1 MKLITLV
8 KVFLWSLLL
17 LFIAIVGVLS
27 ALDLNKFKPEIIDA
41 VKEQTGR
48 SLTLDGELRF
58 DFSLVPTIV
67 VEKATL
73 SNAEWASNP
82 QMVTLDKF
90 ELEVELLPLLN
101 NVLQVNKLILLSPKV
116 WLETNK
122 KGEPN
127 WLLTESEG
135 NVETDDNTSSDIP
148 ILFFKQ
154 VQIEDAQLVYLDGM
168 TGKTDTLVI
177 DDISVD
183 SETAD
188 TPLNVLVDLAYNNIP
203 VDVKGEFGSL
213 NLLTSNSVYP
223 VDFAMTVADAN
234 AWLKGQINQPMEGK
248 GLDIDVAVKAKT
260 LSWLKAIA
268 NSDDVPTVKD
278 VDLTARIDPTDASL
292 TLNMVYNE
300 QTVSVSG
307 KTGAIDGLIDND
319 AFDMDLEFIIAGLTA
334 NIDGKVDKPLDAKG
348 LDVTLTATMDDV
360 TGLSRLIN
368 EPLPDVANVQ
378 LNSQLSETAS
388 ALSLSLI
395 YNQQPISVVGQLG
408 AIANLL
414 DNTSFPVD
422 VNVKVADAT
431 ASLQGNIAKP
441 LDAMGMDL
449 ALSLQATDLMAV
461 AAIIE
466 QELPPVTGV
475 NLSAQVDEQNAYVD
489 AAFNYQQTP
498 ITLKGQLGNYE
509 HYVANTVFPVDVNVE
524 LADNKVSVKGSIE
537 QPQQLKGI
545 DLAVAATAESLDL
558 ISELTGVTLPPMKDI
573 DLLANINEQSSELT
587 LNLAYNEQA
596 VNLEANLG
604 AIEQLLADQV
614 FPVDIALTT
623 LNSSATLTGQLEQPL
638 QGKGVDVNVSFNS
651 TTLSELSALV
661 GTTLPDTGET
671 SFQAKLIDTESGYS
685 ISDIS
690 ITMPK
695 TDLSGSVLAD
705 LSTEIPFIQASFES
719 QSLDLTS
726 LESSSTNEEQ
736 ATAEAENTEQKS
748 DRVFSDEP
756 IALEGLKAINADIS
770 LHANQITTTQT
781 TLKDTIVKV
790 ILNDGNLTVE
800 PLTTMVAGGQLT
812 AKFALS
818 NQGKLDSTLSLLGLK
833 PDQIASLDEKLNGAE
848 TDIDLK
854 LISSGSSVRELM
866 AGMNGHATVSVGKGE
881 LIDSVLGALGADA
894 LTNLVG
900 MINPFKKADKAT
912 QLQCS
917 VVNFSITDGVATA
930 DKGIAIATKQ
940 MNIIGS
946 GKINL
951 KDETIDIRIKPEPKE
966 GIGVSAGKLASLV
979 KISGTLANPKPT
991 TDAGGALSTG
1001 ASVGAAVATGGLS
1014 LLAEGLLDRVTAD
1027 SNPCDT
1033 ALGKNA
1039 ASTTKQEVK

>member
-1 MKLITLV
+1 
-8 KVFLWSLLL
+8 
-17 LFIAIVGVLS
+17 
-27 ALDLNKFKPEIIDA
+27 
-41 VKEQTGR
+41 
-48 SLTLDGELRF
+48 
-58 DFSLVPTIV
+58 
-67 VEKATL
+67 
-73 SNAEWASNP
+73 
-82 QMVTLDKF
+82 
-90 ELEVELLPLLN
+90 
-101 NVLQVNKLILLSPKV
+101 
-116 WLETNK
+116 
-122 KGEPN
+122 
-127 WLLTESEG
+127 
-135 NVETDDNTSSDIP
+135 
-148 ILFFKQ
+148 
-154 VQIEDAQLVYLDGM
+154 
-168 TGKTDTLVI
+168 
-177 DDISVD
+177 
-183 SETAD
+183 
-188 TPLNVLVDLAYNNIP
+188 
-203 VDVKGEFGSL
+203 
-213 NLLTSNSVYP
+213 
-223 VDFAMTVADAN
+223 
-234 AWLKGQINQPMEGK
+234 
-248 GLDIDVAVKAKT
+248 
-260 LSWLKAIA
+260 
-268 NSDDVPTVKD
+268 
-278 VDLTARIDPTDASL
+278 
-292 TLNMVYNE
+292 
-300 QTVSVSG
+300 
-307 KTGAIDGLIDND
+307 
-319 AFDMDLEFIIAGLTA
+319 
-334 NIDGKVDKPLDAKG
+334 
-348 LDVTLTATMDDV
+348 
-360 TGLSRLIN
+360 
-368 EPLPDVANVQ
+368 

-705 LSTEIPFIQASFES
+705 LSTEIPFIQASF
-719 QSLDLTS
+719 
-726 LESSSTNEEQ
+726 
-736 ATAEAENTEQKS
+736 
-748 DRVFSDEP
+748 
-756 IALEGLKAINADIS
+756 
-770 LHANQITTTQT
+770 
-781 TLKDTIVKV
+781 
-790 ILNDGNLTVE
+790 
-800 PLTTMVAGGQLT
+800 
-812 AKFALS
+812 
-818 NQGKLDSTLSLLGLK
+818 
-833 PDQIASLDEKLNGAE
+833 
-848 TDIDLK
+848 
-854 LISSGSSVRELM
+854 
-866 AGMNGHATVSVGKGE
+866 
-881 LIDSVLGALGADA
+881 
-894 LTNLVG
+894 
-900 MINPFKKADKAT
+900 
-912 QLQCS
+912 
-917 VVNFSITDGVATA
+917 
-930 DKGIAIATKQ
+930 
-940 MNIIGS
+940 
-946 GKINL
+946 
-951 KDETIDIRIKPEPKE
+951 
-966 GIGVSAGKLASLV
+966 
-979 KISGTLANPKPT
+979 
-991 TDAGGALSTG
+991 
-1001 ASVGAAVATGGLS
+1001 
-1014 LLAEGLLDRVTAD
+1014 
-1027 SNPCDT
+1027 
-1033 ALGKNA
+1033 
-1039 ASTTKQEVK
+1039 